1 MRGLEMI
8 LVDGGTGWSDDA
20 TGSRDR
26 HGDKPMNGHVRDELP
41 ALLAGELAPSAA
53 AVVRAHLATCDRCR
67 LDLAAVAFA
76 AGELRSTARVLFA
89 DPAELPPLLL
99 ELPPAGLDAEA
110 PEGPEASRDLPAGA
124 GLRVGPASVVLAATD
139 DGLDPAYQATR
150 QAAFAVAAR
159 EGARVVL
166 FDRSPELYLIDPY
179 EPSGDGNGRRRSS
192 LLNQRTASRLGR
204 PYLAQQLAEARQLG
218 LEGAAWVAR
227 GHGPD
232 ALAAACEILDVE
244 RVVLPATLAAPP
256 LIDRVRGHTL
266 ATFRRRVSARI
277 SLASPDGT
285 LAEVD

>member
-1 MRGLEMI
+1 MRGLEMVR
-8 LVDGGTGWSDDA
+8 VDGGTGWSDDA

-99 ELPPAGLDAEA
+99 ELLPAGLDAEA
-110 PEGPEASRDLPAGA
+110 SEGPEASRDLPAGA

-179 EPSGDGNGRRRSS
+179 ERSGDGNGRRRSS

-218 LEGAAWVAR
+218 LDGAAWVAR

>member
-1 MRGLEMI
+1 MRGLEMV

-67 LDLAAVAFA
+67 LDLAAAAFA

-110 PEGPEASRDLPAGA
+110 PEGPAASRDLPAGA